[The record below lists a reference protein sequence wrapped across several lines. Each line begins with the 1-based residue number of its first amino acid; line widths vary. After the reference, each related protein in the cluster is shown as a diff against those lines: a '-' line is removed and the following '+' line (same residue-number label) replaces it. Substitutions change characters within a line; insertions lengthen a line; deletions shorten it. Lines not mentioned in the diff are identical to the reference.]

1 MKVAQAAEI
10 VKEFTFLLPKHRIHG
25 PSWDIAGKF
34 MEHDYE
40 ITQAGRPIVTIQKEW
55 MTWGDSYQLDISDP
69 ADEVL
74 ALAGVLTIDAV
85 TESSGGVSA
94 TGSGD

>member
-1 MKVAQAAEI
+1 
-10 VKEFTFLLPKHRIHG
+10 
-25 PSWDIAGKF
+25 

-40 ITQAGRPIVTIQKEW
+40 ITHAGRPIVTIQKEW